1 MALRKHI
8 WTLMSKNFRWL
19 LLRHMTLCL
28 IMGFVLPLI
37 LSAFFS
43 FAKNL
48 FVPPAKFGFSHVHPV
63 RNLSSAFDAARASGR
78 DKVVLVNNGYSRG
91 DIDRVL
97 DIVANTV
104 TADATAKLARIDTEN
119 DLITE
124 CRSSL
129 RGVTTCFAAI
139 VMRSSPNEGTGGL
152 WNYTI
157 RTDAAFWSEPVKF
170 NVEKSDNVQQIYILP
185 IQRVVDSAIASL
197 GASDPDPL
205 AKTEELAFTSMT
217 QKQRDAKVREAY
229 HKAIVN
235 FMAVAFMANIIWIT
249 YHLTGFMATERE
261 SGMSQLIDA
270 MMTVRRPWM
279 AQAARII
286 AHHLSF
292 SILYAPAWII
302 GSVIIRYAVFPNTST
317 AIVLLFNL
325 LAGLALASMSI
336 LFASFFKKA
345 QLSGSTAILSVL
357 LLGILAQALTQPKT
371 VPVVAL
377 SVLFTP
383 CTYVYFLTLM
393 ARFEKRDRATNLLQ
407 SPPNSPWE
415 MPGIVFFVFL
425 IVHIFVYPCIA
436 ALVERRL
443 YGVSSEG
450 RKVQMQP
457 HHDKHHNEHAVKL
470 DKVTKVY
477 QPNFLSRLF
486 SSKSNPRKPV
496 TAVSELSFQAGKGQI
511 VALLGANGSGKS
523 TTLDA
528 IAGLHRITSGSI
540 TIDGRGGLGIAPQ
553 KNVLWDDLT
562 VEEHLSIFNRLKA
575 PEARASKQEMLDLVE
590 AIDLSPKRKAL
601 SKTLSGG
608 QKRKLQLGIMLTGGS
623 TLCCVDEVSSG
634 LDPLSRRKIWD
645 ILLSERGKRTLV
657 LTTHF
662 LDEADLLADHIV
674 ILSKG
679 TLRAEGS
686 SVQLKDRFG
695 GGYRVHVHRNPDM
708 TSMPSFRDV
717 RRKDAFDLVTYV
729 APTSYLA
736 AQVMR
741 ALDGDKVRGYR
752 FSGPTI
758 EDVFLQLAEEIRDQ
772 DACQESSASMVAA
785 EAGGS
790 AEKKASSRDASS
802 QQSWQ
807 GLKLLDGT
815 RVGHW
820 KQAGILFRKRM
831 VVLRR
836 NWVMYLVA
844 FLLPIFAA
852 ALTSLYVRG
861 KPQTGCTAADQAS
874 SSSNEDAFT
883 QVKNVGEIVLVAG
896 PTAKL
901 SAALVSNLLEPIF
914 NGSRSRSGFKLGSAA
929 LKNLQL
935 VDSFDSW
942 QQYIQANYGKVTMA
956 LWLGDGTSKPTF
968 GWAAN
973 LFITSST
980 TAQQFLDVI
989 ATNTS
994 IATTWSSFD
1003 VPFNPGIGDALN
1015 LVIYMCLSLACYPAF
1030 FSLYPSNERRRFV
1043 RALQYSNGVRPLPL
1057 WAAYA
1062 LFDFCF
1068 ALVASGIVTAIWAG
1082 LSDVWFHL
1090 GYVFVVLF
1098 LYGLGSI
1105 LVSYVIS
1112 LFTKT
1117 QLGTFAWAA
1126 AYQAIFF
1133 LGYVIA
1139 YICIVTYVQVN
1150 KIDSTLLVSHFV
1162 ISAFAPICSAVR
1174 ALFLATNLFSAAC
1187 DGNELST
1194 NPGALTAYGGPILY
1208 LVLQCVLLF
1217 TLLVWLD
1224 GGSVGSSFR
1233 KLLERNRHPESDYEL
1248 DEEVINESTRV
1259 TDSGQSGEDGLRLM
1273 HLTKS
1278 FGKNTAVEN
1287 VTFGIRRGEV
1297 FALLGPNGAGKS
1309 TTIALIRGDIKP
1321 SRNGGDVVVEDKSVI
1336 HDLAAARTHLGVC
1349 PQVDALDQMTVREHL
1364 EFYARVRGISDVQYN
1379 VSAVLQAV
1387 GLEAFASRM
1396 GHALS
1401 GGNKRKLSLGIALM
1415 GNPTVVLL
1423 DEPSSG
1429 LDAAAKR
1436 IMWRTLAATVSG
1448 RSILLTTH
1456 SMEEADALAGR
1467 AGIMARRMLALGT
1480 PDHLRSRFGNVL
1492 HVHLVSSTAPR
1503 TTDEEMQGVIGWI
1516 RQGLPSAQVEART
1529 YHGQLRFSVSASDV
1543 LALGW
1548 PGGGAGGGAGDEIA
1562 PHDQGEAGVSHQESA
1577 VGRLVVILEEM
1588 KQQLGIDYYS
1598 VSPTGLD
1605 QVFLSIVGQHNVR
1618 EENYDDE
1625 KKSRWLRRNKAKP
1638 RVVGLTSLL
1647 I

>member
-1 MALRKHI
+1 MTLRKHI

-19 LLRHMTLCL
+19 LLRHMALCL
-28 IMGFVLPLI
+28 IMGFVLPLF
-37 LSAFFS
+37 LAAFFS

-48 FVPPAKFGFSHVHPV
+48 FVPPAKFGFGHVQPV
-63 RNLSSAFDAARASGR
+63 RNLSSAFDAARSSGR

-97 DIVANTV
+97 DMVANAV
-104 TADATAKLARIDTEN
+104 TADASVKLARIDTEN
-119 DLITE
+119 HLTAE

-129 RGVTTCFAAI
+129 RGVTTCFAAV
-139 VMRSSPNEGTGGL
+139 VMRSSPTEGTGGL

-197 GASDPDPL
+197 GASHPDPL

-217 QKQRDAKVREAY
+217 QKQRDEKVREAY
-229 HKAIVN
+229 HNAIVN
-235 FMAVAFMANIIWIT
+235 FMAVAFIANIIWIT

-261 SGMSQLIDA
+261 SGVSQLIDA
-270 MMTVRRPWM
+270 MMAVRRPWM

-292 SILYAPAWII
+292 SALYAPAWII

-345 QLSGSTAILSVL
+345 QLSGSTAILSIL
-357 LLGILAQALTQPKT
+357 LLGILAQALTQPKSG
-371 VPVVAL
+371 PVVIL

-407 SPPNSPWE
+407 RPPNSPWE
-415 MPGIVFFVFL
+415 IPGIVFFVFL
-425 IVHIFVYPCIA
+425 IVHIFVYPWLA
-436 ALVERRL
+436 ALVERKL
-443 YGVSSEG
+443 HGVSSQG
-450 RKVQMQP
+450 REMQVQP
-457 HHDKHHNEHAVKL
+457 HHDEHHNEHAVKL

-477 QPNFLSRLF
+477 QPSVVSRLF
-486 SSKSNPRKPV
+486 ASKSNPRKPV

-528 IAGLHRITSGSI
+528 IAGLHRITSGRI

-562 VEEHLSIFNRLKA
+562 VEEHLTIFNRLKA

-601 SKTLSGG
+601 AKTLSGG

-623 TLCCVDEVSSG
+623 ALCCVDEVSSG

-645 ILLSERGKRTLV
+645 ILLAERGKRTLI

-674 ILSKG
+674 MLSKG

-686 SVQLKDRFG
+686 SVQLKERFG
-695 GGYRVHVHRNPDM
+695 GGYRVHVHKNPDV
-708 TSMPSFRDV
+708 TSMPSLRDV

-729 APTSYLA
+729 APTSHLA
-736 AQVMR
+736 AQVIR
-741 ALDGDKVRGYR
+741 ALDGANVRGYR

-772 DACQESSASMVAA
+772 DACRESSASMVT
-785 EAGGS
+785 AGMES
-790 AEKKASSRDASS
+790 SPEKKALSCGASS
-802 QQSWQ
+802 QPSWQ
-807 GLKLLDGT
+807 ELKLLDGT

-820 KQAGILFRKRM
+820 KQAVILFRKRM
-831 VVLRR
+831 VVLKR
-836 NWVMYLVA
+836 NWVVYLVA
-844 FLLPIFAA
+844 FLLPILAA
-852 ALTSLYVRG
+852 ALTVLYVRG

-883 QVKNVGEIVLVAG
+883 QVENIGKIVFVAG

-901 SAALVSNLLEPIF
+901 PPSLVSSLLEPIF
-914 NGSRSRSGFKLGSAA
+914 NGSRGRSGSDIGSTA

-942 QQYIQANYGKVTMA
+942 QQYIKANYDKVTMA
-956 LWLGDGTSKPTF
+956 LWLGDGTSNPTF

-980 TAQQFLDVI
+980 TAQQFLDVL

-994 IATTWSSFD
+994 VATTWSSFD

-1015 LVIYMCLSLACYPAF
+1015 LVIYMCLALACYPAF

-1068 ALVASGIVTAIWAG
+1068 ALVASAIATAIWAG

-1105 LVSYVIS
+1105 LVSYVVS
-1112 LFTKT
+1112 LFAKT

-1133 LGYVIA
+1133 LGYLIA

-1162 ISAFAPICSAVR
+1162 ISAFAPICSAAR

-1194 NPGALTAYGGPILY
+1194 NPAALTAYGGPIVY
-1208 LVLQCVLLF
+1208 LMLQCVLLF
-1217 TLLVWLD
+1217 ALLVWLD

-1233 KLLERNRHPESDYEL
+1233 RLLERDRQRESDYEL
-1248 DEEVINESTRV
+1248 DEEVVNESARV
-1259 TDSGQSGEDGLRLM
+1259 MEDSGQAGEDGLRVM

-1278 FGKNTAVEN
+1278 FGKNTAVDN

-1309 TTIALIRGDIKP
+1309 TTISLIRGDIKP
-1321 SRNGGDVVVEDKSVI
+1321 SRNGGEIVVEDKSVI

-1364 EFYARVRGISDVQYN
+1364 EFYARVRGISDVEHN
-1379 VSAVLQAV
+1379 VSAVLGAV

-1480 PDHLRSRFGNVL
+1480 PDHLRYRFGHVL
-1492 HVHLVSSTAPR
+1492 HVHLVFSTAPR
-1503 TTDEEMQGVIGWI
+1503 TTNEEMQGVIGWI
-1516 RQGLPSAQVEART
+1516 VQGLPSAQVEART

-1543 LALGW
+1543 PALGW
-1548 PGGGAGGGAGDEIA
+1548 PGAGAGAGDDIA
-1562 PHDQGEAGVSHQESA
+1562 PHGQADARVSPQESA
-1577 VGRLVVILEEM
+1577 VGRLVVILEEK
-1588 KQQLGIDYYS
+1588 KQQLGIEYYS

-1605 QVFLSIVGQHNVR
+1605 QVFLSIVGQHSVR

-1625 KKSRWLRRNKAKP
+1625 KKSRWFRRNKAT
-1638 RVVGLTSLL
+1638 GG
-1647 I
+1647 